1 MAPARKNQRNFWL
14 WYFEPKPFETAG
26 DCRLYRLVGV
36 RAFKRYLPTSGDLVS
51 RWRGISRIQRAQ
63 DGLDQA
69 LRRYERVTRSHEGR
83 HIFGALSMLAI
94 SWWAITF
101 HGKGEWPA
109 LIVANALI
117 NGYPIIL
124 QRYNRIRLQSAL
136 ARLAALRDRGEAE
149 RPQVSAG

>member
-1 MAPARKNQRNFWL
+1 MRHEAPRDRSHICRNFWL
-14 WYFEPKPFETAG
+14 WNFEPKPFETPG
-26 DCRLYRLVGV
+26 DCRLYRLLVV

-51 RWRGISRIQRAQ
+51 RWRGISRIQRAHG
-63 DGLDQA
+63 GLDQA
-69 LRRYERVTRSHEGR
+69 LRRYERITRSHEGR
-83 HIFGALSMLAI
+83 HIFGAASMLAI

-109 LIVANALI
+109 LLAANALI

-136 ARLAALRDRGEAE
+136 AHLAALRDR
-149 RPQVSAG
+149 SKI

>member
-1 MAPARKNQRNFWL
+1 MSPVRCDQRNFWL

-26 DCRLYRLVGV
+26 DCRFYRLLGV
-36 RAFKRYLPTSGDLVS
+36 RVFKRYLPTSGDLVS
-51 RWRGISRIQRAQ
+51 RWRGISRIQRAHG
-63 DGLDQA
+63 GLDQA

-83 HIFGALSMLAI
+83 HIFGAASMLAI
-94 SWWAITF
+94 SWWAISF

-109 LIVANALI
+109 LLAANALI

-136 ARLAALRDRGEAE
+136 AHLAALRDR
-149 RPQVSAG
+149 SKI